1 MSSKYTSIQNECLDL
16 IEAYSEEQYH
26 AEMAVIDS
34 VLDMF
39 DKISCLMEYSNPD
52 NISIPDCSMF
62 MESTFFQ
69 ESENDNG
76 NAETNTSGDETSV
89 DNKEQ
94 TQSEPQQQQQQ
105 NTQDQTNNTTN
116 QTNTNT
122 NREQYN
128 KNHPFRKMNDKGK
141 IENIFIS
148 ILKFIPRL
156 LKFIFNKITKSND
169 TSALTNEATSST
181 PEERQQVIQQLQN
194 VELPDGVSVNG
205 NNLEA
210 AKDNET
216 ASLDINNMTVNIEE
230 TGSGEKIEEIAA
242 AANKLANADL
252 NSPQQIIQ
260 QPSEQSQTNSKRV
273 SLQLTSFEKEKEKY
287 NNLAEQTKKEL
298 EEAIKRINAKIEELE
313 KASNDKSTNLAIVI
327 KNRKADVIGLNNMIK
342 RITIKQTKL
351 NIQNSL
357 VTKVLSTYV
366 KELKNIRNNSV
377 GSANEIEKTV
387 DQNIDAVNN
396 GKSIK
401 L

>member
-69 ESENDNG
+69 ESDG
-76 NAETNTSGDETSV
+76 GDTGTNTSGGDPSV
-89 DNKEQ
+89 DNKGEAQ
-94 TQSEPQQQQQQ
+94 PESQQQQQ
-105 NTQDQTNNTTN
+105 NTQNQTTDNNQTNNT
-116 QTNTNT
+116 T

-128 KNHPFRKMNDKGK
+128 KDHPFRKMNDKGK

-169 TSALTNEATSST
+169 TSALTKEATSST
-181 PEERQQVIQQLQN
+181 PEERQQVIQKLQN

-230 TGSGEKIEEIAA
+230 TGSGEKIEEIAT

-260 QPSEQSQTNSKRV
+260 QSSEQSQTNSKRV
-273 SLQLTSFEKEKEKY
+273 VLQLTSFEKEKEKY